1 VKHQNPIRT
10 RTNRPSLGINHIEYI
25 ENTLAPNTS
34 EDPDQRKNHPKGA
47 TLSSLRLKSRK
58 RKVEDAKESGRSDDN
73 TCEKSV
79 LGLSKAKD
87 GGEMAGSGKFWGK
100 MGWWYR

>member
-1 VKHQNPIRT
+1 
-10 RTNRPSLGINHIEYI
+10 
-25 ENTLAPNTS
+25 
-34 EDPDQRKNHPKGA
+34 
-47 TLSSLRLKSRK
+47 
-58 RKVEDAKESGRSDDN
+58 VEDAKESGRSDDN